1 MQAIVFAVHAC
12 GFTPRCAAEA
22 DDAGE
27 ERLGKIIRIIGD
39 CRYSIHD
46 LSRKGPDPA
55 HGLSRFN
62 MPLEMGLCL
71 GAKAFGTRRKALL
84 VMETAA
90 FDYQKFVSDIAG
102 RDIKHHG
109 DDTVKILGHVRDW
122 LNGQNLKSNLPGG
135 KALAK
140 LYGTFQASLPLL
152 LEKAQI
158 EEPELTFIDWS
169 HVIEEWLKAGKA

>member
-109 DDTVKILGHVRDW
+109 DDNHD
-122 LNGQNLKSNLPGG
+122 
-135 KALAK
+135 AC
-140 LYGTFQASLPLL
+140 YHLPLKIIKADQ
-152 LEKAQI
+152 EKAVG
-158 EEPELTFIDWS
+158 ENSYDKSSEKCSND
-169 HVIEEWLKAGKA
+169 